1 MFIINIQ
8 ICRVSSGRGAI
19 SACEQQK
26 KLEEATMK
34 LENCKETDSESIETE
49 RLTMTVA
56 ELADTLQVSLP
67 TAYTIARSDG
77 FPAVRIGKRMLINRA
92 RVQDWLDNQNTDG

>member
-1 MFIINIQ
+1 
-8 ICRVSSGRGAI
+8 
-19 SACEQQK
+19 
-26 KLEEATMK
+26 MK

-56 ELADTLQVSLP
+56 ELAEALQVSLP

-92 RVQDWLDNQNTDG
+92 RVQDWLDNQNIDS